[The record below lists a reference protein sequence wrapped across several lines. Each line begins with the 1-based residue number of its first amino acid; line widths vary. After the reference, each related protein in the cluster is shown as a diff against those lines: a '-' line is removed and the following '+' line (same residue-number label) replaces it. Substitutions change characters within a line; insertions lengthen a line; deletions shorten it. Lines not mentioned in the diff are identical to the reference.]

1 MPGGFDQ
8 LYAREREREKERERE
23 REREGGR
30 EGGRERER
38 KRERERESWAAI
50 SESPERRER
59 ARFAGKIKRLILE
72 MEGGEALPRCGVW
85 DRQRVVQR
93 DQDSISNVSH
103 AHRR

>member
-8 LYAREREREKERERE
+8 LYARERERERETERERA

-30 EGGRERER
+30 EGGKERER
-38 KRERERESWAAI
+38 KRERESWAAI
-50 SESPERRER
+50 SESPERRKR